1 MENNDTIKDLFKEKL
16 GDIEVN
22 VRPEIWSSISSQIV
36 STPTVVG
43 AFTFSVLIKGAVV
56 LSFVAAVGAII
67 YVSSNKR
74 ETPENAVKD
83 LNIKELISPETTKEH
98 PKTIVN
104 TDVKSNLVFKIE
116 QPLSREIDPQEK
128 TKESAIIVE
137 KPNNRNNENEIVQ
150 AVMGGEAD
158 IENMLEEEQNSET
171 NNSVKPF
178 ITEIITTSNSFNK
191 KEFTLDL
198 PNIFTPNNDG
208 INDFL
213 LVNAIGLNEFSLV
226 VLDQRNKIVFTT
238 QDINVSWD
246 GLNLSGEPVSSG
258 NYVYFITARDAAGSV
273 VTKHSVLR
281 IER

>member
-43 AFTFSVLIKGAVV
+43 AFTSSVLIKGAVV
-56 LSFVAAVGAII
+56 LSFVAAVGTII

-150 AVMGGEAD
+150 AD
-158 IENMLEEEQNSET
+158 LFDS
-171 NNSVKPF
+171 
-178 ITEIITTSNSFNK
+178 K
-191 KEFTLDL
+191 KYMD
-198 PNIFTPNNDG
+198 
-208 INDFL
+208 
-213 LVNAIGLNEFSLV
+213 
-226 VLDQRNKIVFTT
+226 
-238 QDINVSWD
+238 
-246 GLNLSGEPVSSG
+246 
-258 NYVYFITARDAAGSV
+258 
-273 VTKHSVLR
+273 
-281 IER
+281 